1 MIENLHF
8 SNLDQILPG
17 WFLLNLE
24 HEITHWSEAATVSLG
39 YTQEDVLNQHFI
51 NLLPDYRDD
60 RENFLVHLQ
69 GSNPGGSIIHHQ
81 VKLKQKSGVIV
92 EALLSL
98 YPITQEEKKY
108 KLITIEKV
116 TEISELLQ
124 YTNNKKSQILDQYNL
139 FEISQNDLEMKDI
152 FDAILVSV
160 TSGQGLRFNRAFLFL
175 VDTQEKKLK
184 GIQAIG
190 PSSKEE
196 AGTIY
201 HRLNEDGPSTLNEM
215 IRLFTQEKSS
225 HQDGV
230 DDLIRSVQIDLQD
243 INHIL
248 IKTLYQ
254 RKYLE
259 FNYDPARETHE
270 SHQWLANTLNSD
282 NMLIMPL
289 VWHGRSVGLLVAD
302 NVITDTKI
310 NDQDIKSFIDFAEV
324 ASSVII
330 SVRILSRLEQSIA
343 AGNEVNIKLKESQN
357 KLLEQE
363 KMAAKGQL
371 LNQMAHEVRGPLAAI
386 GGFASRI
393 YKKLDP
399 TSPHYKRMG
408 HIVDTALT
416 LEKVLTGI
424 LDQALGKAPEK
435 RNFSDTA
442 KVINKITSL
451 LGEEISNRK
460 ISVNLN
466 IQGDLPLVAVPDHHL
481 FEVLNNLIK
490 NAIEALDEEGLLLI
504 VAKKTEEHISIAI
517 QDTGPGIDPSAEGQL
532 YTPYFSTKATG
543 TGLGLVIVKKLVG
556 EYSGELQY
564 NTRLG
569 KGTTFSVHFPIYK
582 QQ

>member
-24 HEITHWSEAATVSLG
+24 HEITHWSEAAARTLG
-39 YTQEDVLNQHFI
+39 YKEEDVLNQHFI

-69 GSNPGGSIIHHQ
+69 GSNPSSSIIHHQ

-116 TEISELLQ
+116 TEITELLQ

-139 FEISQNDLEMKDI
+139 FQICQNDLEMKDI

-160 TSGQGLRFNRAFLFL
+160 TSGQGLKFNRAFLFL
-175 VDTQEKKLK
+175 VDTHEKKLK

-190 PSSKEE
+190 PSSKER
-196 AGTIY
+196 AGEIY
-201 HRLNEDGPSTLNEM
+201 HRLQAEGPSTLSEM

-225 HQDGV
+225 HQDQV
-230 DDLIRSVQIDLQD
+230 NDLVRSMQINLQD

-254 RKYLE
+254 RKYIE
-259 FNYDPARETHE
+259 FKHEPGREPHE
-270 SHQWLANTLNSD
+270 SYKWLADKLNSE

-289 VWHGRSVGLLVAD
+289 VWHGRSVGLLIAD
-302 NVITDTKI
+302 NVITETKI
-310 NDQDIKSFIDFAEV
+310 SDQDIKSFIDFAEV

-330 SVRILSRLEQSIA
+330 SVRILSRLEQSIT
-343 AGNEVNIKLKESQN
+343 AGDEANIKLKESQN

-363 KMAAKGQL
+363 KLAAKGQL
-371 LNQMAHEVRGPLAAI
+371 LNQMAHEVRGPLATI

-393 YKKLDP
+393 YKKLEP
-399 TSPHYKRMG
+399 TNPHYKNMG
-408 HIVDTALT
+408 HIVETALT
-416 LEKVLTGI
+416 LEKVLTSI

-451 LGEEISNRK
+451 LGEEITDRK

-466 IQGDLPLVAVPDHHL
+466 IQGDLPLIAVPDHHL
-481 FEVLNNLIK
+481 FEILNNLIK
-490 NAIEALDEEGLLLI
+490 NAIEALEEEGLLLI
-504 VAKKTEEHISIAI
+504 VAKKTSDHISIAI
-517 QDTGPGIDPSAEGQL
+517 QDTGPGISQADEDKL
-532 YTPYFSTKATG
+532 YTPYFSTKNKG
-543 TGLGLVIVKKLVG
+543 TGLGLVIVKKLVA

-569 KGTTFSVHFPIYK
+569 KGTTFSVHLPIYH